1 MMVKSMLYYS
11 TDKSLL
17 TENDSYQDRFS
28 CAMKRVQEIFNTD
41 GWKAVSIKEIA
52 EEYRVNGTQ
61 LWQSWIENQK

>member
-41 GWKAVSIKEIA
+41 GWKAVNIKEIA
-52 EEYRVNGTQ
+52 KEYHVNGTQ
-61 LWQSWIENQK
+61 LWQIWIENQK